1 MTVQAAPAANRVRAI
16 YWALAALVLLL
27 PAIAMNLSAEVAWG
41 PGDFALMA
49 ALLGMV
55 GLGIELALRAALTF
69 KLRALAIA
77 AMVGMFL
84 LVWAELAVGLF
95 D

>member
-1 MTVQAAPAANRVRAI
+1 MATVARPAANRVRAI
-16 YWALAALVLLL
+16 YWSAAALILLL
-27 PAIAMNLSAEVAWG
+27 PAIAMNVTAEVAWG

-49 ALLGMV
+49 GLLAMV
-55 GLGIELALRAALTF
+55 GIGIELALRASLTA
-69 KLRALAIA
+69 KMRLLAIA
-77 AMVGMFL
+77 AIVGAFL

>member
-1 MTVQAAPAANRVRAI
+1 MKTHAAPAANRIRAI
-16 YWALAALVLLL
+16 YWTLAALVLLL
-27 PAIAMNLSAEVAWG
+27 PAIAMNVSGEVAWG

-49 ALLGMV
+49 GLLGMV
-55 GLGIELALRAALTF
+55 GLGIELALRAALTR
-69 KLRALAIA
+69 KLRAMAIA

-95 D
+95 H

>member
-1 MTVQAAPAANRVRAI
+1 MTAQAAPAANRVRAI
-16 YWALAALVLLL
+16 YWTLAALVLLL

-49 ALLGMV
+49 GLLGMV

-69 KLRALAIA
+69 KLRAMAIA

>member
-1 MTVQAAPAANRVRAI
+1 MDKLAAPAANRVRAV
-16 YWALAALVLLL
+16 YWTVAALILLL
-27 PAIAMNLSAEVAWG
+27 PAIAMNLTAEVAWG

-55 GLGIELALRAALTF
+55 GLGIELALRATLTGPV
-69 KLRALAIA
+69 RAMAIA
-77 AMVGMFL
+77 AMIGMFL
-84 LVWAELAVGLF
+84 LVWAELAVGVF